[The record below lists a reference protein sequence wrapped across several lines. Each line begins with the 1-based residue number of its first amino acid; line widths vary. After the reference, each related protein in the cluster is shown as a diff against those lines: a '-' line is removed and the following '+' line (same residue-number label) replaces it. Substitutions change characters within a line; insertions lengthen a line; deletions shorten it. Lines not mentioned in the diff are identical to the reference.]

1 MTDTAD
7 LLDERV
13 QSLAGRV
20 VVAVRYFQLISE
32 VDDCSWERDQG
43 LHVIDFGI
51 DILTDASAHRL
62 TWARSPTTY
71 SITLQDGSMV
81 EEISA
86 GRFHRVEERPPW
98 SLVKGEPVTRARV
111 HSIHEERADRPFPV
125 AISLVFG
132 NSRTIL
138 SAAANFMDA
147 GTPLFLGGDEIAV
160 VWETTVVPTL
170 FPEIAAD
177 ILATPWR
184 QGVIDPS
191 DSAGHR
197 RSRSGRHAARPMHN
211 GTSWLLSEPATASRI
226 TLLIR
231 NARD

>member
-1 MTDTAD
+1 MIPSGYELTPTEISRHVLVTLGDDRRTLRSVADTAD

-32 VDDCSWERDQG
+32 VDDCSWERDNG
-43 LHVIDFGI
+43 LHVVDFGI
-51 DILTDASAHRL
+51 DILTASADHRL
-62 TWARSPTTY
+62 TWDRSPATY

-111 HSIHEERADRPFPV
+111 HSIHDERADRPFPV

-138 SAAANFMDA
+138 LAAANFMDA
-147 GTPLFLGGDEIAV
+147 GAPLFLGGGEIAV
-160 VWETTVVPTL
+160 VWETTVVSTL
-170 FPEIAAD
+170 LPEIAAD
-177 ILATPWR
+177 ILTIP
-184 QGVIDPS
+184 
-191 DSAGHR
+191 
-197 RSRSGRHAARPMHN
+197 
-211 GTSWLLSEPATASRI
+211 
-226 TLLIR
+226 
-231 NARD
+231 